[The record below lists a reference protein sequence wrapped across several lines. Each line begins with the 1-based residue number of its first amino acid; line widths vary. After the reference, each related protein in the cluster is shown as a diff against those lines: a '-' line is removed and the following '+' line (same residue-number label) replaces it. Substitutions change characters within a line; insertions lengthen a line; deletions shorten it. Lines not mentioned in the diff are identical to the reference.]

1 MISSGSDYEGRGWVG
16 AWVSKSEELKREEIK
31 RERVRGEG
39 ETELKRENQQEEKGN
54 RKKKKGKK
62 TLFNWREQ

>member
-39 ETELKRENQQEEKGN
+39 D
-54 RKKKKGKK
+54 
-62 TLFNWREQ
+62 